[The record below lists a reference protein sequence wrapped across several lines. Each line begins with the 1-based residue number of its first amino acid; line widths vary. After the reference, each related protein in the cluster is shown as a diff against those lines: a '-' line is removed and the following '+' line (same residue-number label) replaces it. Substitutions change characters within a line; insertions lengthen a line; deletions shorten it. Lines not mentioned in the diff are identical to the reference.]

1 MNFIKNMRLK
11 YTGKQVVMSD
21 GGRGVIRYIPFN
33 DAEHPIIQQGT
44 RIGQTN
50 AEWFCKAMLVD
61 I

>member
-1 MNFIKNMRLK
+1 
-11 YTGKQVVMSD
+11 MSD